1 MPISPF
7 TPLTVDTMVA
17 WESLCFSEAHKVTMT
32 EHQESVRGWGLP
44 PHPQEEPFASQ
55 TFNFAAIESAAQ
67 LAWLPEENTGSR
79 GQKEKFSVSC

>member
-1 MPISPF
+1 
-7 TPLTVDTMVA
+7 
-17 WESLCFSEAHKVTMT
+17 MT
-32 EHQESVRGWGLP
+32 KRQESVRGWLGAPP

-79 GQKEKFSVSC
+79 EQKEQVSVSC